1 MKSTIIVILLLS
13 VYFYSKVNSETSVK
27 TSPVLLQSIINP
39 NVSHSIDLHKNPPK
53 VNVERFKQDDV
64 YCITEAVYRES
75 RGESEKVQK
84 LVALVIMNRI
94 EHPDY
99 PDTPCSVVNQK
110 GQFSYHKVVKH
121 KRILEPRA
129 WKKAEAIA
137 IQALSGEFDNWGTS
151 THFVECTHDVYWRNV
166 LQYRGKF
173 GKLCFYAD
181 NKRV

>member
-1 MKSTIIVILLLS
+1 MKSTIIVMLLLS
-13 VYFYSKVNSETSVK
+13 VYFYSKANSEDGVK
-27 TSPVLLQSIINP
+27 TSPVLLQSIINT
-39 NVSHSIDLHKNPPK
+39 NVSYSIDLHKNPPK
-53 VNVERFKQDDV
+53 VSVERFKQDDV
-64 YCITEAVYRES
+64 HCITEAVYRES

-94 EHPDY
+94 AHPHY

-110 GQFSYHKVVKH
+110 AQFSYHKTVKD
-121 KRILEPRA
+121 KRILEPKA
-129 WKKAEAIA
+129 WKKAEVIA
-137 IQALSGEFDNWGTS
+137 VQALSGEFDNWGTS
-151 THFVECTHDVYWRNV
+151 THFVECDHDVSWRNA